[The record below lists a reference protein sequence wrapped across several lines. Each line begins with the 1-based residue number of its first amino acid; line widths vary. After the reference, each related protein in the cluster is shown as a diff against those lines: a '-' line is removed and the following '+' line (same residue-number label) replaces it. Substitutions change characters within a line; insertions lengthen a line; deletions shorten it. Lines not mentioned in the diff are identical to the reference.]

1 MNLNELSRTIDKLAS
16 HPSTPVHFSSSIEK
30 LMELFATVL
39 ELKGEPGWYQE
50 VNKRLESDFT
60 EEEAAT
66 MQPLISLLTGTVQ
79 TGGVDTS
86 DLRDKL
92 KADKAAL
99 TEKTPEEL
107 NTNAKELAAKVQ
119 RNVQTVGSKVPW
131 FTDDKTKK
139 DIVETAAK
147 KAAAVSEGIQTI
159 PLHLTN
165 EQLQGY
171 SPDIRNKYAK
181 EDKEKAIELEKSRP
195 FSSNNMA
202 RGKAALKPVAYKK
215 PPVVKA
221 EGRKDPKYMESYIL
235 NGINDFMHKISNT
248 VGFNYDKTDTSE
260 TSDFK
265 LGANIVN
272 TLKVAAPLFVTPML
286 TAEEAVLSVD
296 ENAIAPLTSLSKVV
310 VPYRAGVAVTHT
322 FIDLLRFGSINSPF
336 WRQLLSIVVGIIEI
350 LKGDWKSAALSIAGV
365 YSENAAYAGIIAKLV
380 LNIFLLMDEEYQ
392 IHVLHGIT
400 AVPKSILVG
409 IILFCFQTFAT
420 FETRKKTNEI
430 LADLLTKVEEQLTKN
445 ISSSE
450 FSEEL
455 LTARKDGLRVL
466 SFGTLNLLQKLM
478 HRKEMVCTSGFQ
490 SVLANEQI
498 EKNVFLRIFFTLM
511 EIPFTEEDV
520 KRMCG
525 TPEPQTW
532 AKGLFQRQIPCDP
545 IKKSV
550 ATTATS
556 ATVASAPAF
565 ASAPA
570 SASTSAPAPA
580 STSAPPPAPDASAS
594 KSRSSEKSMIKGL
607 NPPIFTN
614 PSDNTR
620 ITLQLNTNETLDLS
634 VGNTI
639 KFISYPDTI
648 GISESMPVK
657 IQAKIESFIPAGNTS
672 EVTAPRWVKD
682 SEQRPVLQKEQLS
695 GISIVKGIK
704 CSIISGGEKLD
715 AKYKPTFTIGL
726 GAFKY
731 DDGYLNY
738 NTNSIELV
746 NSSMEGGLRR
756 SRRRKLTSS

>member
-1 MNLNELSRTIDKLAS
+1 
-16 HPSTPVHFSSSIEK
+16 
-30 LMELFATVL
+30 
-39 ELKGEPGWYQE
+39 
-50 VNKRLESDFT
+50 
-60 EEEAAT
+60 
-66 MQPLISLLTGTVQ
+66 
-79 TGGVDTS
+79 
-86 DLRDKL
+86 
-92 KADKAAL
+92 
-99 TEKTPEEL
+99 
-107 NTNAKELAAKVQ
+107 
-119 RNVQTVGSKVPW
+119 
-131 FTDDKTKK
+131 
-139 DIVETAAK
+139 
-147 KAAAVSEGIQTI
+147 
-159 PLHLTN
+159 
-165 EQLQGY
+165 
-171 SPDIRNKYAK
+171 
-181 EDKEKAIELEKSRP
+181 
-195 FSSNNMA
+195 
-202 RGKAALKPVAYKK
+202 
-215 PPVVKA
+215 
-221 EGRKDPKYMESYIL
+221 
-235 NGINDFMHKISNT
+235 
-248 VGFNYDKTDTSE
+248 
-260 TSDFK
+260 
-265 LGANIVN
+265 
-272 TLKVAAPLFVTPML
+272 ML

-455 LTARKDGLRVL
+455 LNARKDGLRVL

-478 HRKEMVCTSGFQ
+478 HRKEMVCTPGFQ

-556 ATVASAPAF
+556 ATDATVASASAFAPAPAPAF
-565 ASAPA
+565 ASAP
-570 SASTSAPAPA
+570 SAIYATDATSATSATSATVAPAAPAPPPPPAPAPA
-580 STSAPPPAPDASAS
+580 PP
-594 KSRSSEKSMIKGL
+594 
-607 NPPIFTN
+607 
-614 PSDNTR
+614 
-620 ITLQLNTNETLDLS
+620 
-634 VGNTI
+634 
-639 KFISYPDTI
+639 
-648 GISESMPVK
+648 
-657 IQAKIESFIPAGNTS
+657 
-672 EVTAPRWVKD
+672 
-682 SEQRPVLQKEQLS
+682 RP
-695 GISIVKGIK
+695 
-704 CSIISGGEKLD
+704 
-715 AKYKPTFTIGL
+715 
-726 GAFKY
+726 
-731 DDGYLNY
+731 
-738 NTNSIELV
+738 
-746 NSSMEGGLRR
+746 
-756 SRRRKLTSS
+756 